1 MGYKQLRRSD
11 FARLSRPHTPVRV
24 VQVAAYET
32 TQDEAAFR
40 GDAQAAYA
48 MALMWVVTDDKRYRD
63 KAIAIL
69 DDWAGTFEGLEVIK
83 GGTSQSNLEA
93 SWAATV
99 WIAAA
104 DIIRFYRMGA
114 ANWASERILVFNH
127 FIDNLIA
134 EARGKLE
141 DNSNRG
147 MSATLACLAAAVFQ
161 EDEKAYNEAIEL
173 HKKRVGM
180 ISLMNGAL
188 GPDYLSDPWHAQ
200 ATIISWIHIS
210 EIAWIQGDDIY
221 GSILDD
227 QLEPRLAICLE
238 HFAKLF
244 LGKIPNPEGLL
255 RGDYRGSHM
264 ELQGYYVAF
273 NHFIVRK
280 DLRDVMPTFYAM
292 VPGWV
297 PGGFSSHFVA
307 WDTLSHAGVKGGT
320 ALR

>member
-1 MGYKQLRRSD
+1 
-11 FARLSRPHTPVRV
+11 
-24 VQVAAYET
+24 
-32 TQDEAAFR
+32 
-40 GDAQAAYA
+40 
-48 MALMWVVTDDKRYRD
+48 
-63 KAIAIL
+63 L

-93 SWAATV
+93 SRAATV

-147 MSATLACLAAAVFQ
+147 MSATLACLSAAVFQ